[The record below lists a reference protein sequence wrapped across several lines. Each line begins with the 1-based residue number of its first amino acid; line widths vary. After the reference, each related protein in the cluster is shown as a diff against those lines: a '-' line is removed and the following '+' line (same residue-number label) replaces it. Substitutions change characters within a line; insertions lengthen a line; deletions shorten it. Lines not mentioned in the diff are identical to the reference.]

1 MGLESTAENT
11 GTESDLHSYVYSFDP
26 NNPSAGLTLE
36 VDFEMTYDREK
47 EGGNGDAEWLA
58 WTDIWQSEFEF
69 QNWHWPQPVL
79 SDIEI
84 DRNGGMTL
92 AFLDRTSFQLGYKN
106 YEAV

>member
-1 MGLESTAENT
+1 
-11 GTESDLHSYVYSFDP
+11 
-26 NNPSAGLTLE
+26 
-36 VDFEMTYDREK
+36 
-47 EGGNGDAEWLA
+47 LA